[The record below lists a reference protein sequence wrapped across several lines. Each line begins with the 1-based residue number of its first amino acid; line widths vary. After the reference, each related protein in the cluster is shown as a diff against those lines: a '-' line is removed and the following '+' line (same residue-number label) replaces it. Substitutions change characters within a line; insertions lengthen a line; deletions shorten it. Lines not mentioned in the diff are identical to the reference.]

1 MKALL
6 PRRATP
12 WHDARA
18 PAGLADRRNLLEKAA
33 CAPELP

>member
-6 PRRATP
+6 AMRATP

-18 PAGLADRRNLLEKAA
+18 PAGLADRRNLLQKAA
-33 CAPELP
+33 FAPELP